1 MATTTVNGRLVNPVT
16 QLPVS
21 GTVTIVLVDYTDT
34 PVLGFDT
41 VDSEQIL
48 SAAVITP
55 AADGNWTV
63 QLVPTANIQL
73 LNGSAQTL
81 WRVIEAGAGATDTY
95 WINVPGTGPCWVGA
109 IRTLLPGSVGPG
121 PVAGLAVTNL
131 TVAGTL
137 TFDGYP
143 IAAPPN
149 DPLKFL
155 NGAGA
160 FTVPGGGP
168 PSGAAGG
175 DLTGSS
181 YPNPLLAATAH
192 VNGIIDA
199 RIPAALPPNGAAS
212 GDLTGTY
219 PAPTLAATANVNG
232 IIRATRLD
240 QFAAPSAAVSMGSQ
254 KLTSVANGTASTDV
268 AAFGQIPT
276 TLPPNGAAG
285 GDLSGSYP
293 NPAVAKINGI
303 TITGTPTAGDIL
315 TATSSS
321 AAHFTAPTSARDVF
335 TAKLGLIAQPF
346 PVETVDDVG
355 LGLTA
360 GFLIMMLVRP
370 GAGTI
375 SNLGLWLGTAG
386 VTPSGVNSMALF
398 DETGVRLAVTGDM
411 SAALSNGANAG
422 TYVEAALG
430 TPYTT
435 ADATNYYIGVLCQF
449 SGGDPKI
456 AGAFAGG
463 VLHIPA
469 IKGHR
474 DAITFGSQA
483 SMPASVTIASGN
495 TAGAAYWLV
504 AS

>member
-1 MATTTVNGRLVNPVT
+1 MATTTINGRLVNPVT

-21 GTVTIVLVDYTDT
+21 GKVTIVLVDYVDV
-34 PVLGFDT
+34 PVIGFDA
-41 VDSEQIL
+41 VDQEQIM
-48 SAAVITP
+48 SKAEIYP
-55 AADGNWTV
+55 APDGNWTV
-63 QLVPTANIQL
+63 QLVPTSNIQL

-81 WRVIEAGAGATDTY
+81 WRITEAAADATDTY
-95 WINVPGTGPCWVGA
+95 WIDVPATGPKWVGE
-109 IRTLLPGSVGPG
+109 IRTQPPGSVGPG
-121 PVAGLAVTNL
+121 PIAGLAVTNL

-137 TFDGYP
+137 TYDGYP
-143 IAAPPN
+143 IATPPN
-149 DPLKFL
+149 ITTEFL
-155 NGAGA
+155 AGDG
-160 FTVPGGGP
+160 TWRTPGGGP

-175 DLTGSS
+175 DLTGST
-181 YPNPLLAATAH
+181 YPNPLLAATSH
-192 VNGIIDA
+192 VNGIVDA

-212 GDLTGTY
+212 GDLAGTY
-219 PAPTLAATANVNG
+219 PAPTLAATTNVNG

-240 QFAAPSAAVSMGSQ
+240 QFAAPTGPVGFNSQ
-254 KLTSVANGTASTDV
+254 KLTSLLAGTNPTDAANVSQLPTA
-268 AAFGQIPT
+268 
-276 TLPPNGAAG
+276 LPPNGTAG

-293 NPAVAKINGI
+293 NPAVAKLAGI
-303 TITGTPTAGDIL
+303 TISGTPSAGDVL
-315 TATSSS
+315 TATSST
-321 AAHFTAPTSARDVF
+321 AAHFAAPASVRDVY
-335 TAKLGLIAQPF
+335 TAKLGLVAQPF
-346 PVETVDDVG
+346 PVEAVDDVG

-370 GAGTI
+370 GAATI

-398 DETGVRLAVTGDM
+398 SEAGSQLAVTGDM
-411 SAALSNGANAG
+411 SAALSNAGNNG

-435 ADATNYYIGVLCQF
+435 ADATNYYIGVLCQM

-456 AGAFAGG
+456 AGCFSGG
-463 VLHIPA
+463 ALHIPT

-474 DAITFGSQA
+474 DAITFGSQS
-483 SMPASVTIASGN
+483 SMPASVIIASGN